1 MKKLLFAAIA
11 LLFSV
16 TTLSA
21 EERVIEKKSLPKS
34 AQTFIATHYGKDK
47 VSVATI
53 EKDLFE
59 TDYKVILTSGVKIEF
74 DEKGNWTDIEG
85 RRNSEIPKALVPDYI
100 KSYVKSNFSSNK
112 IIKIERD
119 KKTTEVELDNGMEL
133 KFNSSGKL
141 IKVDK

>member
-1 MKKLLFAAIA
+1 MKKLLFAAIT

-34 AQTFIATHYGKDK
+34 AQTFISTYYGKDK
-47 VSVATI
+47 VSIATV

-85 RRNSEIPKALVPDYI
+85 RRNSEIPKALVPEYI
-100 KSYVKSNFSSNK
+100 HNYVKSNFSSNK

-119 KKTTEVELDNGMEL
+119 RKTTEVELDNGMEL
-133 KFNSSGKL
+133 EFNSNGRL
-141 IKVDK
+141 IKVDN